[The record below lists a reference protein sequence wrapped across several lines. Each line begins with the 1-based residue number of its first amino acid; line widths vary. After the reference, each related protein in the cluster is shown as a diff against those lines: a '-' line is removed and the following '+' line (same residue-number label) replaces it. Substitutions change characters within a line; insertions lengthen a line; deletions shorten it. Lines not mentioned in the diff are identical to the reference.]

1 MGVNHINLA
10 NGEELLDL
18 RRDTIKKEVLVSGY
32 TAHNSEGEPI
42 NGEMPNHEAVDK
54 SIDGITETSYTIPKG
69 YHNGEGTVKLTDD
82 IANEVDSQTD
92 IISQIKSVLQGKAA
106 GGKQEQT
113 KELNVTENGSYTVE
127 PDEGYTLSG
136 VGVNVDVEDDFIGIK
151 YSNFSGLQ
159 YNLPKTAD
167 ARSFDKILLDPNDKS
182 IHSNIIGAENGH
194 CLAYAF
200 ANTSANANGGYKVQL
215 EEVYLPTKI
224 TALVYTFQNC
234 NNLKRI
240 IGDVSNIKTLNV
252 TFNGCYNLEE
262 IPYFPNLTTI
272 GNQSF
277 QNCNAL
283 KKYCVPPKVTSIHTG
298 AFNKTPNLLDIYV
311 AFAEGAISGAPW
323 GATNATIHYN
333 TQYDEY
339 GNPIV

>member
-127 PDEGYTLSG
+127 PDAGYTLSG
-136 VGVNVDVEDDFIGIK
+136 VGVNVNVPAGDPYEVMNSAIKGTLTEFYTLEDFDGQDVQTFG
-151 YSNFSGLQ
+151 YLFNGQSNLV
-159 YNLPKTAD
+159 KWAM
-167 ARSFDKILLDPNDKS
+167 PN
-182 IHSNIIGAENGH
+182 
-194 CLAYAF
+194 
-200 ANTSANANGGYKVQL
+200 NTHDLGGYGFRYCSKL
-215 EEVYLPTKI
+215 KYIDIGTPNACHAALFYGRTLKGI
-224 TALVYTFQNC
+224 T
-234 NNLKRI
+234 I
-240 IGDVSNIKTLNV
+240 IIRTEN
-252 TFNGCYNLEE
+252 
-262 IPYFPNLTTI
+262 
-272 GNQSF
+272 
-277 QNCNAL
+277 
-283 KKYCVPPKVTSIHTG
+283 PPKLTG
-298 AFNKTPNLLDIYV
+298 AFTGTGFDATTKIFVPKNSLEVYKT
-311 AFAEGAISGAPW
+311 
-323 GATNATIHYN
+323 ATNWSAYADCYYAIEDYPEEVN
-333 TQYDEY
+333 YDNY
-339 GNPIV
+339 